1 MTSVLNSSIVS
12 ATTSDSE
19 SDGFS
24 WLASIRMASEDV
36 AWPLKMLP
44 AMKEWE
50 GTMKG

>member
-36 AWPLKMLP
+36 TCDERMGGDNERLTSAV
-44 AMKEWE
+44 
-50 GTMKG
+50 